1 MTAILNKETK
11 QVVLPLF
18 YVESTGARFVTLIS
32 GQFCKTAY
40 LYAILSNA
48 FDYLHDV
55 KKKTCGAWEDLIVY
69 A

>member
-18 YVESTGARFVTLIS
+18 YEESTGARFVTLIS
-32 GQFCKTAY
+32 GQIYKTAY

-48 FDYLHDV
+48 FDY
-55 KKKTCGAWEDLIVY
+55 TY
-69 A
+69 TM